1 MDFLVAAWSIP
12 NGRIRKFLLLL
23 AIPVALLAYFL
34 GVDPFWCAA
43 LAVVILWMFPH
54 LFKGCVKNCLVPT
67 ATKNSSAASPHM
79 TRALDF
85 HRKEDYDR
93 AIVEY
98 GMAISIDRYHVS
110 AYNLR
115 GGLFSLKKQHDYA
128 IVDYTSAINIAP
140 KLVGL
145 GWRISDNLGDKLASA
160 YNGRGDAY
168 FAKEQF
174 DLAIDDFS
182 AAIAHLSVLG
192 TVKAFQELRIDDDVS
207 YSLSR
212 AFDYR
217 GRSYL
222 AIDDYES
229 AVVDFASAISVE
241 PDKASEYDSRFVV
254 WANGARDRGEYDL
267 AILGYTIGIHI
278 DPDDTG
284 AYVTGPGNYNGRGL
298 AHLAKGEY
306 DLAIADFETAINI
319 DPRDWLVHENLG
331 KAYIAKSGHGSP
343 VILQAAQPRVAGE
356 YDLAMAAYNAGI
368 GGDPNNASGYMNRG
382 LAYLAKGDFKSANAD
397 LDTAIRI
404 APENRMAY
412 KNRIIRQMIQHH
424 ENGDYDLAIMADTI
438 AIGIDPDDSTGYH
451 NRGLAYFAKGEYDS
465 AIADFETVIRIGPAS
480 MASEACQN
488 RDRAHRAKENSESG
502 Q

>member
-43 LAVVILWMFPH
+43 LAVVILWILPY

-67 ATKNSSAASPHM
+67 ATKNRSAASPHM

-128 IVDYTSAINIAP
+128 IVDYTSVINIAP

-145 GWRISDNLGDKLASA
+145 GSPISDNLEGLASA
-160 YNGRGDAY
+160 YDGRGRAY
-168 FAKEQF
+168 FAKKES

-182 AAIAHLSVLG
+182 AAIVRLSVLG

-207 YSLSR
+207 YSLSS

-217 GRSYL
+217 GRAYL
-222 AIDDYES
+222 AKGDYDS
-229 AVVDFASAISVE
+229 AVADFESAISVE
-241 PDKASEYDSRFVV
+241 PDKAVEYDSRFVV
-254 WANGARDRGEYDL
+254 WADRARDRGEYDL
-267 AILGYTIGIHI
+267 AILGYTIGIRI

-284 AYVTGPGNYNGRGL
+284 DYVTGPGNYNGRGL
-298 AHLAKGEY
+298 AYLAKGEY
-306 DLAIADFETAINI
+306 DLAIADFETAISI
-319 DPRDWLVHENLG
+319 GPSDWLAHENLG
-331 KAYIAKSGHGSP
+331 KTYIAKSGHESP
-343 VILQAAQPRVAGE
+343 VILQAAQLRVAGE
-356 YDLAMAAYNAGI
+356 YDLAMAAYNAAI
-368 GGDPNNASGYMNRG
+368 GGAPNNASGYVNRG
-382 LAYLAKGDFKSANAD
+382 LAYLAKGDFDSSNAD
-397 LDTAIRI
+397 FDTAIRI

-412 KNRIIRQMIQHH
+412 KNRIRQALRHTKG
-424 ENGDYDLAIMADTI
+424 GDYDLAIMGYTI
-438 AIGIDPDDSTGYH
+438 AIGIDPNDSSDYY
-451 NRGLAYFAKGEYDS
+451 NRGLTYLEMGEYDS
-465 AIADFETVIRIGPAS
+465 AIADFETVIRVGPATI
-480 MASEACQN
+480 ASEAYQN
-488 RDRAHRAKENSESG
+488 RDKAYRAKEISESG